1 MKQQQQQQQIYL
13 TTQDTQQKLIFRSG
27 VGKRILQRP
36 TKNKSNM
43 VFTRSECKML
53 QNFRE

>member
-27 VGKRILQRP
+27 VGKRILQRA

-43 VFTRSECKML
+43 VFTIWM
-53 QNFRE
+53 QNVTKF

>member
-27 VGKRILQRP
+27 IGKHILQRP
-36 TKNKSNM
+36 TKNNSNM
-43 VFTRSECKML
+43 VFTIWM
-53 QNFRE
+53 QNVTKF